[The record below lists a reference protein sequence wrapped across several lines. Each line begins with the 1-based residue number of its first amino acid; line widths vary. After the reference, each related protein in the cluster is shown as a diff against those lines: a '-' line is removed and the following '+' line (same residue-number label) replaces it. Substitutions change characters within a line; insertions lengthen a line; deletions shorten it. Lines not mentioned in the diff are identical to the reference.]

1 MVFRPFPTIR
11 TGGSMKIIDISQEVF
26 SCQLYPGDPSPV
38 MNRMMSIVEGD
49 AYNLTG
55 FSMCAHNGTHI
66 DAPFHFLQNGRSV
79 DQMGLEPYVGTCFVA
94 RHDGDVSSKDAE
106 RIIKKASAVCA
117 DKRILIAGQ
126 ATVTAGAAHV
136 FAESKIL
143 LLGNEGPTIGPL
155 NTPSV
160 LQRCFIENGAVQC
173 GFCTPGMLMSA
184 YALLQHNPCP
194 SRQEIREAISGN
206 LCRCTGY
213 VPIINSIEAAVKAS
227 AQS

>member
-155 NTPSV
+155 NTPAEVHLILLNQDVTLLEGIV
-160 LQRCFIENGAVQC
+160 LDGIEEGSY
-173 GFCTPGMLMSA
+173 FLSA
-184 YALLQHNPCP
+184 APLKLGGCDGSPC
-194 SRQEIREAISGN
+194 RAY
-206 LCRCTGY
+206 L
-213 VPIINSIEAAVKAS
+213 IEP
-227 AQS
+227 